1 MLCVC
6 VCVSVDLL
14 QVFAFALCL
23 ILGLERFWAEPA
35 VESTVDGFNRV
46 KYRPKPLHT

>member
-1 MLCVC
+1 MCVP
-6 VCVSVDLL
+6 VCLYLL

-23 ILGLERFWAEPA
+23 ILGLEKFWAKPT
-35 VESTVDGFNRV
+35 VETTVDGFNRV